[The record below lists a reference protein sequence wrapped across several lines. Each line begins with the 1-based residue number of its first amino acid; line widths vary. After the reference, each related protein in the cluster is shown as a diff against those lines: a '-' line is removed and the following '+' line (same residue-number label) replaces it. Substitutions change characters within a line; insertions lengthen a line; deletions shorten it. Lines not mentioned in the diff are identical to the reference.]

1 VTPLAALGLVA
12 VGFAAS
18 VLNVVAGG
26 GSFLT
31 LPALIFLGLP
41 AREANATNRVGV
53 VAQNVG
59 AVWGFH
65 RHGVLDWRW
74 ALAIT
79 VPGLLGAAIGAA
91 LALRVP
97 DKDLQR
103 FLAFTMVAM
112 TLWTLFA
119 PKTRASGGEGRA
131 PARTWQVYGF
141 SVLVGLYAGFVQAG
155 VGFLFLALTTMAGL
169 DLVRG
174 NAAKVLSALCQTLLS
189 LVIFAASGVVR
200 WPEGMALAVGS
211 LAGSLLGVHLTV
223 FKGQRWIERVVA
235 VTVILLA
242 IRLWFW

>member
-1 VTPLAALGLVA
+1 MTLAAALGLAA
-12 VGFAAS
+12 VGFVAS

-59 AVWGFH
+59 AVWAFH

-74 ALAIT
+74 ALAIS
-79 VPGLLGAAIGAA
+79 VPGLLGAGIGAA

-103 FLAFTMVAM
+103 FLALTMVVM

-119 PKTRASGGEGRA
+119 PKATAGGEPRA

-141 SVLVGLYAGFVQAG
+141 SLLVGLYAGFVQAG

-169 DLVRG
+169 DLLRG
-174 NAAKVLSALCQTLLS
+174 NAAKVLSILCQTLLS
-189 LVIFAASGVVR
+189 LVIFAASGTVR
-200 WPEGMALAVGS
+200 WPEGVALAVGS
-211 LAGSLLGVHLTV
+211 AAGSLLGVHLAV
-223 FKGQRWIERVVA
+223 LKGQRWIERVVA
-235 VTVILLA
+235 VTVILFA
-242 IRLWFW
+242 VRLWFW

>member
-1 VTPLAALGLVA
+1 VTPAAALGLVA
-12 VGFAAS
+12 VGFVSSA
-18 VLNVVAGG
+18 LNVVAGG
-26 GSFLT
+26 GSFLV

-74 ALAIT
+74 ALAVT
-79 VPGLLGAAIGAA
+79 VPGLLGAAVGAT
-91 LALRVP
+91 LALRVA

-103 FLAFTMVAM
+103 FLALMMVAM
-112 TLWTLFA
+112 TLWTLIA
-119 PKTRASGGEGRA
+119 PRTRSSTAAHA
-131 PARTWQVYGF
+131 PARTWQVYAF

-155 VGFLFLALTTMAGL
+155 VGFLFLALTTLAGL

-174 NAAKVLSALCQTLLS
+174 NAAKVLSMLCQTLLS
-189 LVIFAASGVVR
+189 LVIFAASGVVH
-200 WPEGMALAVGS
+200 WPEGIALALGS
-211 LAGSLLGVHLTV
+211 LAGSLVGVHLTV
-223 FKGQRWIERVVA
+223 LKGQRWLERVVA
-235 VTVILLA
+235 VTVIGFA

>member
-1 VTPLAALGLVA
+1 VTPAAGLGLAA
-12 VGFAAS
+12 VGFVAS
-18 VLNVVAGG
+18 ALNVVAGG

-31 LPALIFLGLP
+31 LPVLIFLGLP

-74 ALAIT
+74 ALAVT
-79 VPGLLGAAIGAA
+79 VPGLLGAALGAA
-91 LALRVP
+91 LALRVA

-103 FLAFTMVAM
+103 FLALTMVAM

-119 PKTRASGGEGRA
+119 PRTRPPLEPRA
-131 PARTWQVYGF
+131 PSRTWLVYGF
-141 SVLVGLYAGFVQAG
+141 SLLVGVYAGFVQAG
-155 VGFLFLALTTMAGL
+155 VGFLFLALTTLAGL

-174 NAAKVLSALCQTLLS
+174 NAAKVLSMLCQTLLS
-189 LVIFAASGVVR
+189 LVIFAVSGTVR
-200 WPEGMALAVGS
+200 WPEGVALALGS

-223 FKGQRWIERVVA
+223 LKGQRWLERVVA
-235 VTVILLA
+235 VTVIALA
-242 IRLWFW
+242 VRLWFW